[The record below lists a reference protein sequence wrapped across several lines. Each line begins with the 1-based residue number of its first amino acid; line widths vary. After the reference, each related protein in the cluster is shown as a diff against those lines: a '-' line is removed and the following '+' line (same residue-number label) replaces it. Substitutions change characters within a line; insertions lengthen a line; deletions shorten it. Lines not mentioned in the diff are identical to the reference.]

1 MAAGGLNEA
10 LGGRMSQP
18 TSKIGFASSTGA
30 ALLAEPS
37 TGRNSV
43 APSRR
48 EAASMSGAAANNPFT
63 IPADEDIFRLQDEQR
78 AERRA
83 AKNASAALSVVDK
96 STFASRQQAL
106 FTDTIKAGFREVMR
120 ADAQAVGV
128 GDGSL
133 ASVACAGV
141 PHRVERE
148 NIKDFLAKK
157 RETFLVQMSLD
168 TKRAE
173 TRKLEERARQREE
186 ALKKSEA
193 MLEEDGLRFDAFLKE
208 NDEKVQEA
216 IKRADTEAKAKQDK
230 LHGDAE
236 AKAKQDS
243 VGLIVWGGEWILVV
257 DSDVQEAFERADTEA
272 KAKQDKALEIKRLN
286 AAIAGLRS
294 ELNKQEEALEDCRRY
309 KEFLDSV
316 TPKEWFVAQ
325 AARQEQRRQEQLAAW
340 RAECDALRAQREAA
354 AAARSKAEADFSNA
368 HTQQEA
374 EQAERAIKEATAAL
388 KEANKAK
395 EPPPPVFDDASSAAA
410 GVAGPAASA
419 AGSSA
424 CSSLESMYF
433 TAPQQLLQVYADLEE
448 SNLFLIQVCQE
459 SEEQLEEIRGHYRA
473 TQEKL
478 NAEVTGLQSQI
489 SALEG
494 AIAAASARAALL
506 KARAAEGEVAQ
517 SRLCL
522 GGGSSSSAN
531 ASRGAGTNSSQED
544 GNAAAAAGDGGEV
557 VSLEELSS
565 KVAQVYQRCGFD
577 ADASLATLSM
587 HLLECG
593 FDADAS
599 LATLSM
605 LTSIE
610 VRLEEALAAVAGLPQ
625 EQVSE
630 AEKGRERERRQVA
643 REDKLAAAR
652 AEHET
657 RVARALERAAAPVFK
672 KTGKPVMYRSRPP
685 QRKVVVESTKEDAE
699 EAELVAFLAR
709 DLL

>member
-216 IKRADTEAKAKQDK
+216 IK
-230 LHGDAE
+230 
-236 AKAKQDS
+236 
-243 VGLIVWGGEWILVV
+243 
-257 DSDVQEAFERADTEA
+257 RADTEA

>member
-37 TGRNSV
+37 TGRSSV
-43 APSRR
+43 APSQRD
-48 EAASMSGAAANNPFT
+48 AASMSGAAANNPFT

-83 AKNASAALSVVDK
+83 AKDASAALSVVDK

-133 ASVACAGV
+133 AAVACAGV

-173 TRKLEERARQREE
+173 IRKLEERARQREE

-216 IKRADTEAKAKQDK
+216 IK
-230 LHGDAE
+230 
-236 AKAKQDS
+236 
-243 VGLIVWGGEWILVV
+243 
-257 DSDVQEAFERADTEA
+257 RADTEA

-340 RAECDALRAQREAA
+340 RAECDALRARREAA

-544 GNAAAAAGDGGEV
+544 GNAATAAGDGGEV

-565 KVAQVYQRCGFD
+565 KVAQVYQR
-577 ADASLATLSM
+577 
-587 HLLECG
+587 CG

-699 EAELVAFLAR
+699 EAELAAFLAR